1 MEKVRK
7 KKGKHRLL
15 MTDIDL
21 ERLCE
26 QGNF

>member
-7 KKGKHRLL
+7 KKGKYRLL